1 MKYLDPNL
9 LNRISRRTLEARFVM
24 AGNLSGIHRS
34 PFKGVSVEFT
44 SHREYTPGD
53 ELRHLDW
60 NVYAKS
66 DRFFVKEHEAETNLK
81 ALIFLDASGSM
92 GYSSN
97 GGPSKFEYGCSLAAA
112 LAHLLLSQGDLVG
125 LVLFGDDIRR
135 KLPPSGRRT
144 QLLAIAQAL
153 ERESPSG
160 DTGIHPVLQK
170 MAADVW
176 CRGLTVVISDLLED
190 PEEVMRGLRLFRY
203 RQHEV
208 IVFHLLHGDEVDFPF
223 DGMTRF
229 EDLEADR
236 KMTADPED
244 IAKLYRSLVGDF
256 VNRYKSLCRQD
267 LIDYQFFRTEV
278 PLETALVRYIASRS
292 ESGVH

>member
-1 MKYLDPNL
+1 MAMISFEILTYKNGSWMVDSVHENKQAATHQAL
-9 LNRISRRTLEARFVM
+9 LL
-24 AGNLSGIHRS
+24 
-34 PFKGVSVEFT
+34 
-44 SHREYTPGD
+44 
-53 ELRHLDW
+53 
-60 NVYAKS
+60 
-66 DRFFVKEHEAETNLK
+66 
-81 ALIFLDASGSM
+81 LDASGSM
-92 GYSSN
+92 GYPSN

-112 LAHLLLSQGDLVG
+112 LAHLLLSQGDQVG

-176 CRGLTVVISDLLED
+176 RRGLTVVISDLLED
-190 PEEVMRGLRLFRY
+190 PDEVMRGLRLFRY
-203 RQHEV
+203 QRHEV

-229 EDLEADR
+229 EDLETDR
-236 KMTADPED
+236 KLTADPGD
-244 IAKLYRSLVGDF
+244 IAEIYRNLVGDF

-267 LIDYQFFRTEV
+267 LIDYQLFRTEV
-278 PLETALVRYIASRS
+278 PLETALVRYIASRGG
-292 ESGVH
+292 SGVH